1 MKKVISFIL
10 VAVLSL
16 SLTACGIGGGETIA
30 WEEIVLGYM
39 LPEPPVGTG
48 EIHDNTSEEL
58 WVDINN
64 LTDKQYADYVAQC
77 EELGFTVEAQS
88 NSSTYTAYNAEGYK
102 LELSHY
108 GSDAD
113 MSIQVEKPMEMDA
126 ISWPTGIAGKLLPVP
141 NSSIG
146 NVSWEYDDS
155 FYIYVGNTPKEDY
168 DAYINACVEK
178 GFDVD
183 YEKGKTYYH
192 AENSEG
198 WQLSLYY
205 QGNGVMSVNI
215 EPPEES
221 DEPEI
226 TTEPAEEETEP
237 ETTKEPE
244 TTTEPEKEES
254 GAIGADFK
262 AAMDSYEAFMDE
274 YVAFMKKYK
283 ANPTDLGLLMDLSG
297 YLSKYEE
304 CMEDFEAWDD
314 EDMNIAETAY
324 YLEVQTRVT
333 KKLLEVAE

>member
-16 SLTACGIGGGETIA
+16 SLTACGGTKNVGNKIPDVFGIDYTDAI
-30 WEEIVLGYM
+30 EIL
-39 LPEPPVGTG
+39 E
-48 EIHDNTSEEL
+48 
-58 WVDINN
+58 
-64 LTDKQYADYVAQC
+64 
-77 EELGFTVEAQS
+77 
-88 NSSTYTAYNAEGYK
+88 AEGYEVKAIETGVDNISEK
-102 LELSHY
+102 LLYPLETVDKGSVFKIDEYVLDNNGNLNKNYDVFYHGELLSEDKSIVIY
-108 GSDAD
+108 YAKEDYVLEKASDAD
-113 MSIQVEKPMEMDA
+113 SA
-126 ISWPTGIAGKLLPVP
+126 T
-141 NSSIG
+141 
-146 NVSWEYDDS
+146 
-155 FYIYVGNTPKEDY
+155 
-168 DAYINACVEK
+168 
-178 GFDVD
+178 
-183 YEKGKTYYH
+183 
-192 AENSEG
+192 
-198 WQLSLYY
+198 
-205 QGNGVMSVNI
+205 
-215 EPPEES
+215 EPEVTTES
-221 DEPEI
+221 EI